1 MLRVSVGS
9 FNSTVRRERSLLF
22 YWLLR
27 LRIYRCVQLNS
38 VLFFLLMR
46 GVLRYKHVHR
56 NCYTLLHRR
65 PSIVDSALQQ
75 LSIDGQLFVDNRD
88 LYLPHLHSTPP
99 LGGSPSEYCHD
110 VWCGKT
116 RMVWLP
122 GGEKF

>member
-1 MLRVSVGS
+1 
-9 FNSTVRRERSLLF
+9 
-22 YWLLR
+22 
-27 LRIYRCVQLNS
+27 
-38 VLFFLLMR
+38 MR